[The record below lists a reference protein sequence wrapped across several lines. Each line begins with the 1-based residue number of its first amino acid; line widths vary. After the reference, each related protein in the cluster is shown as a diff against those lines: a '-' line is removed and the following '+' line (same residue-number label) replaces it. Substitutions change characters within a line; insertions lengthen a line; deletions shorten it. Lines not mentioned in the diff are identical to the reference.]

1 MVMETGRAAHSDDDG
16 QLQTRNLLGHRLS
29 CGPESV
35 ALRAMLTQARRRAG
49 GAVCFCNVHMCVQ
62 GLRDRTLRRALA
74 RAEWVMPDGMPVV
87 MALRLLNARCCE
99 RVAGMD
105 AMPTLCRA
113 AAAEGLKV
121 YFYGS
126 SPAIVAALRRR
137 FARDLPDLTIAGSV
151 SPPYRPL
158 TTDEEAADLAAIEA
172 SGAHLCFVGL
182 GCPKQ
187 ELWMDRN
194 RERTG
199 ALLLGV
205 GAAFATTAGV
215 QRVAPQWMRDHS
227 LEWLYRLA
235 QEPRRLWRR
244 YASTNPIFMNLF
256 LRQLW
261 SR

>member
-1 MVMETGRAAHSDDDG
+1 MVMERVRLAHVDEEIR
-16 QLQTRNLLGHRLS
+16 LPTRRLLGHRLV
-29 CGPESV
+29 CGPESAILQV
-35 ALRAMLTQARRRAG
+35 LLARARRRTG
-49 GAVCFCNVHMCVQ
+49 GAVCFCNVHMCIE
-62 GLRDRTLRRALA
+62 GLRDRALRRALG
-74 RAEWVMPDGMPVV
+74 RAEWVLPDGMPVV
-87 MALRLLNARCCE
+87 AALRLLHARYCQ

-105 AMPTLCRA
+105 AMPALCRA
-113 AAAEGLKV
+113 AAAQGLKV

-137 FARDLPDLTIAGSV
+137 FARELPDLEVAGCV

-158 TTDEEAADLAAIEA
+158 TAEEETDDLAAIEA

-187 ELWMDRN
+187 ELWIDRN
-194 RERTG
+194 RARTG

-205 GAAFATTAGV
+205 GAAFSTTAGI
-215 QRVAPQWMRDHS
+215 QAVAPQWLRDVG

-244 YASTNPIFMNLF
+244 YASTNPVFVNLF